1 LRLLRAEAGK
11 TECDIIVYEVLDHQI
26 LAADLIAIRLLIGLE
41 NLCKRGAETDAS
53 LGLDSVIFESDRFNL
68 NDVAGL
74 VNDEG
79 ILAALFIVDP
89 SSERH
94 SILLTAANAGN
105 SGTTGAAG
113 THRPHSARPTR
124 THRTATLPT
133 ARTHRAH
140 RAGARIIWTLTLEDG
155 IAKTEWIAYIS
166 ARRREARHTPT
177 FSAWGALTHPAG

>member
-1 LRLLRAEAGK
+1 
-11 TECDIIVYEVLDHQI
+11 
-26 LAADLIAIRLLIGLE
+26 
-41 NLCKRGAETDAS
+41 
-53 LGLDSVIFESDRFNL
+53 
-68 NDVAGL
+68 
-74 VNDEG
+74 
-79 ILAALFIVDP
+79 
-89 SSERH
+89 
-94 SILLTAANAGN
+94 LLTAANAGN

-177 FSAWGALTHPAG
+177 FSAWGALTHPAGTASAGHSHAGRRSARTTHATAAATANCRTRHIQSQNLVRRAIDIHDSQF